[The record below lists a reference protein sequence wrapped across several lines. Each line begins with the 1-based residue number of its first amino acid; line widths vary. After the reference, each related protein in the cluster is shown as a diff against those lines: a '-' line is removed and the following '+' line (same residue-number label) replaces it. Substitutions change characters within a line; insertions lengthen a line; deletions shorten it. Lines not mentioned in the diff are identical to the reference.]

1 MEEPGVPDGGENL
14 LLAMDWD
21 DSALVQAWN
30 QSLRLYRGVGG
41 GGEGSCSASS
51 VTKKGAA
58 ARDGRGGKKDAA
70 RSRSAK
76 AGESEV
82 VEQVSISSASSVVLP
97 QMDACGACN
106 VASLARAPVHGCR
119 RPDTGVRT
127 VAWMHFVRSNGNST
141 TSSWGHIMHGSC
153 GNSGSSSKSI
163 TGSLEQHYRHRIC
176 RHRIC
181 RRRILPKCRAL
192 RSQCS
197 VASAQICTSNN
208 TNGTRRGTR
217 LLCAKDVA
225 RGVSCAGRGRS
236 AA

>member
-1 MEEPGVPDGGENL
+1 MVEPRTPDGGENL

-21 DSALVQAWN
+21 DSALVQAWD

-41 GGEGSCSASS
+41 GGEGSFSASS
-51 VTKKGAA
+51 GTKKGAA

-76 AGESEV
+76 AGESET
-82 VEQVSISSASSVVLP
+82 VEQVSISSASSAVLP
-97 QMDACGACN
+97 RMDACGACN
-106 VASLARAPVHGCR
+106 VASLARAPVHVCR

-141 TSSWGHIMHGSC
+141 TFSWGHIMHGSC
-153 GNSGSSSKSI
+153 GNSGSSSKSN

-176 RHRIC
+176 CHHIC
-181 RRRILPKCRAL
+181 RRRILPRCRAL
-192 RSQCS
+192 WSQCS

-208 TNGTRRGTR
+208 SNGTRRGTR
-217 LLCAKDVA
+217 LLCAEDVG
-225 RGVSCAGRGRS
+225 RGMSCAGQGRS